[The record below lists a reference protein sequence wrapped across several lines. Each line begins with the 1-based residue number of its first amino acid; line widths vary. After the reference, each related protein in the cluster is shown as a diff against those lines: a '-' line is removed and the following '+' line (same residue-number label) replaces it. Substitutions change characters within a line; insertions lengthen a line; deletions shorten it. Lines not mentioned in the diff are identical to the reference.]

1 MNKLHSTVIA
11 GSLLVLASIPTS
23 ASERDLRCSLSF
35 NSKAWSALY
44 SSAVGEGTV
53 TCEDGAPLQ
62 VSFAAKGVGI
72 TAGKWKI
79 TKGTGKFTR
88 VARIEDVLGS
98 YLALS
103 GDLGVAKAGTAQVLT
118 KGDVSLA
125 LAGKGDGFDVGIAI
139 SEFRISRRNEA
150 EK

>member
-1 MNKLHSTVIA
+1 MNRVHSIVIA
-11 GSLLVLASIPTS
+11 GLLLVFSADPAS

-35 NSKAWSALY
+35 SSKAWSALY

-53 TCEDGAPLQ
+53 TCADGAPLQ
-62 VSFAAKGVGI
+62 VSIAAKGVGI
-72 TAGKWKI
+72 TAGKWRI
-79 TKGTGKFTR
+79 TKGAGKFTR

-139 SEFRISRRNEA
+139 SEFRISRHSEA